1 MGVYMIKCLINGKV
15 YIGKSN
21 DVKRRWREHKSRLK
35 RNNHENEKLQ
45 YDWNEYG
52 EDNFEFKLIENY
64 DNEEFGIELEKKY
77 INKYKSYDLNFG
89 YNMTLGKGENGW
101 EILTEETKKKLK
113 GRELSEE
120 HKKKIGES
128 NMGNKNALGYKHTE
142 ETKKKMSDS
151 KKGEN
156 NGMYGKA
163 HSEEARKKISEAN
176 KGKQFSEETKK
187 KISEAR
193 KGIIFSEEHK
203 KKIGESRKGKCSG
216 KDNCNYGKTGLKNH
230 LSIALICVFPDGSKT
245 EPMNQQDLAKYL
257 NINVK
262 TLRKL
267 QRSGEPYNPKKKSL
281 LHLKGIQILEYK
293 IN

>member
-1 MGVYMIKCLINGKV
+1 MGIYMIKCLINGKV

-45 YDWNEYG
+45 YDWNKYG

-77 INKYKSYDLNFG
+77 INEYKSYDLNFG

-101 EILTEETKKKLK
+101 EILTEETKKKL
-113 GRELSEE
+113 
-120 HKKKIGES
+120 
-128 NMGNKNALGYKHTE
+128 
-142 ETKKKMSDS
+142 
-151 KKGEN
+151 
-156 NGMYGKA
+156 
-163 HSEEARKKISEAN
+163 
-176 KGKQFSEETKK
+176 
-187 KISEAR
+187 SEAR

-245 EPMNQQDLAKYL
+245 EPMN
-257 NINVK
+257 
-262 TLRKL
+262 
-267 QRSGEPYNPKKKSL
+267 
-281 LHLKGIQILEYK
+281 
-293 IN
+293 

>member
-21 DVKRRWREHKSRLK
+21 DVKRRWRERKSRWK

-45 YDWNEYG
+45 YDWNKYG
-52 EDNFEFKLIENY
+52 EDNFKFKLIENY

-120 HKKKIGES
+120 HKKKISES
-128 NMGNKNALGYKHTE
+128 SMGNKNALGYKHTE

-151 KKGEN
+151 KKVKIMVCMAKLIVKKRE
-156 NGMYGKA
+156 
-163 HSEEARKKISEAN
+163 RK
-176 KGKQFSEETKK
+176 
-187 KISEAR
+187 
-193 KGIIFSEEHK
+193 
-203 KKIGESRKGKCSG
+203 
-216 KDNCNYGKTGLKNH
+216 
-230 LSIALICVFPDGSKT
+230 
-245 EPMNQQDLAKYL
+245 
-257 NINVK
+257 
-262 TLRKL
+262 
-267 QRSGEPYNPKKKSL
+267 
-281 LHLKGIQILEYK
+281 
-293 IN
+293 

>member
-45 YDWNEYG
+45 YDWNKYG

-77 INKYKSYDLNFG
+77 INEYKSYDLNFG

-101 EILTEETKKKLK
+101 EILTEETKKKL
-113 GRELSEE
+113 
-120 HKKKIGES
+120 
-128 NMGNKNALGYKHTE
+128 
-142 ETKKKMSDS
+142 
-151 KKGEN
+151 
-156 NGMYGKA
+156 
-163 HSEEARKKISEAN
+163 
-176 KGKQFSEETKK
+176 
-187 KISEAR
+187 SEAR

-281 LHLKGIQILEYK
+281 LHLKGIQILDYK

>member
-45 YDWNEYG
+45 YDWNKYG
-52 EDNFEFKLIENY
+52 EDNFKFKLIENY

-142 ETKKKMSDS
+142 ETKKKMSES
-151 KKGEN
+151 HKGKQPTEETRKKMSESQK
-156 NGMYGKA
+156 GKVV
-163 HSEEARKKISEAN
+163 SEETRKKISMSN
-176 KGKQFSEETKK
+176 KGKNSG
-187 KISEAR
+187 KIR
-193 KGIIFSEEHK
+193 TEEHK
-203 KKIGESRKGKCSG
+203 KKIGESRKGKCCG
-216 KDNCNYGKTGLKNH
+216 EDNCNYGKTGLKNH
-230 LSIALICVFPDGSKT
+230 LSIPLICIFPDGSKT
-245 EPMNQQDLAKYL
+245 EPMNQQELAKYL
-257 NINVK
+257 NVNVK
-262 TLRKL
+262 TIRKL
-267 QRSGEPYNPKKKSL
+267 QRNGEPYNPKKKSL
-281 LHLKGIQILEYK
+281 LHLKGIQILGYK

>member
-45 YDWNEYG
+45 YDWNKYG

-77 INKYKSYDLNFG
+77 INEYKSCDLNFG
-89 YNMTLGKGENGW
+89 YNMTLGKGENRG
-101 EILTEETKKKLK
+101 EIPTEETKKKLK
-113 GRELSEE
+113 GHEVSEE
-120 HKKKIGES
+120 TKKKISES
-128 NMGNKNALGYKHTE
+128 NIGNKNALGYKHTE
-142 ETKKKMSDS
+142 ES
-151 KKGEN
+151 
-156 NGMYGKA
+156 
-163 HSEEARKKISEAN
+163 
-176 KGKQFSEETKK
+176 KK
-187 KISEAR
+187 KISESHKGKRLSEEHKKHLSESR
-193 KGIIFSEEHK
+193 KGKTLTEKHKKKISMSNKGKNTGKIRTEEHK
-203 KKIGESRKGKCSG
+203 KKISESRKGKCCG
-216 KDNCNYGKTGLKNH
+216 EDNCNYGKTGLKNH

-281 LHLKGIQILEYK
+281 LHLKGIKISVYK

>member
-45 YDWNEYG
+45 HDWNKYG

-77 INKYKSYDLNFG
+77 INEYKSCDLNFG
-89 YNMTLGKGENGW
+89 YNMTLGKGENRG
-101 EILTEETKKKLK
+101 EIPTEETKKKLK
-113 GRELSEE
+113 GHEVSEE
-120 HKKKIGES
+120 TKKKISES
-128 NMGNKNALGYKHTE
+128 NIGNKNALGYKHTE
-142 ETKKKMSDS
+142 ES
-151 KKGEN
+151 
-156 NGMYGKA
+156 
-163 HSEEARKKISEAN
+163 
-176 KGKQFSEETKK
+176 KK
-187 KISEAR
+187 KISESHKGKRLSEEHKKHLSESR
-193 KGIIFSEEHK
+193 KGKTLTEKHKKKISMSNKGKNTGKIRTEEHK
-203 KKIGESRKGKCSG
+203 KKISESRKGKCCG
-216 KDNCNYGKTGLKNH
+216 EDNCNYGKTGLKNH
-230 LSIALICVFPDGSKT
+230 CSIALICIFPDGTQT
-245 EPMNQQDLAKYL
+245 EPMNQQELAKYL

-262 TLRKL
+262 TIRKL

-281 LHLKGIQILEYK
+281 LHLKGIKISVYK

>member
-77 INKYKSYDLNFG
+77 INEYKSYDLNFG
-89 YNMTLGKGENGW
+89 YNMTLGKGENGG

-120 HKKKIGES
+120 HKKKISES
-128 NMGNKNALGYKHTE
+128 NIGNKNALGYKHTE
-142 ETKKKMSDS
+142 E
-151 KKGEN
+151 
-156 NGMYGKA
+156 A
-163 HSEEARKKISEAN
+163 
-176 KGKQFSEETKK
+176 KK
-187 KISEAR
+187 KISESHKGKQPTEETR
-193 KGIIFSEEHK
+193 KKMSEAQKGKVASEETRKKISMGNKGKNSGKIRTEEHK
-203 KKIGESRKGKCSG
+203 KKIGESRKGKCCG
-216 KDNCNYGKTGLKNH
+216 EDNCNYGKTGLKNH
-230 LSIALICVFPDGSKT
+230 SSIPLICIFPDGSRT

-281 LHLKGIQILEYK
+281 LHLKGIQILDYK

>member
-45 YDWNEYG
+45 HDWNKYG

-77 INKYKSYDLNFG
+77 INEYKSCDLNFG
-89 YNMTLGKGENGW
+89 YNMTLGKGENRG
-101 EILTEETKKKLK
+101 EIPTEETKKKLK
-113 GRELSEE
+113 GHKVSEE
-120 HKKKIGES
+120 TKKKISES
-128 NMGNKNALGYKHTE
+128 NIGNKNALGYKHTE
-142 ETKKKMSDS
+142 ES
-151 KKGEN
+151 
-156 NGMYGKA
+156 
-163 HSEEARKKISEAN
+163 
-176 KGKQFSEETKK
+176 KK
-187 KISEAR
+187 KISESHKGKRLSEEHKKHLSESR
-193 KGIIFSEEHK
+193 KGKTLTEKHKKKISMSNKGKNTGKIRTEEHK
-203 KKIGESRKGKCSG
+203 KKISESRKGKCCG
-216 KDNCNYGKTGLKNH
+216 EDNCNYGKTGLKNH
-230 LSIALICVFPDGSKT
+230 CSIALICIFPDGTQT
-245 EPMNQQDLAKYL
+245 EPMNQQELAKYL

-262 TLRKL
+262 TIRKL

-281 LHLKGIQILEYK
+281 LHLKGIKISVYK